1 MRNENNFSGHERFKE
16 LGALAN
22 SGTLSASERL
32 ELKHHLRICEDC
44 REIHDQYQ
52 LLSAVGM
59 PFLAAAYGDPQER
72 EDWDDSCAR
81 EKLLVRIAETQRPS
95 RDASASPLWSPAPAH
110 LLLEF
115 AANPW
120 IKGGLAACLG
130 IAVAFGAYSISRRTH
145 NGEKRISHSS
155 QPLVQKLAV
164 EKQSPAQ
171 LAELQATRTS
181 FTSCRSR

>member
-1 MRNENNFSGHERFKE
+1 
-16 LGALAN
+16 
-22 SGTLSASERL
+22 
-32 ELKHHLRICEDC
+32 
-44 REIHDQYQ
+44 EIHDQYQ

-120 IKGGLAACLG
+120 IKGGLAACSG

-171 LAELQATRTS
+171 LAELQATRISKLQEQNATQEQEVGRLR
-181 FTSCRSR
+181 TALRGLEDRSRELAAADSKT